1 MKPSEI
7 IKQEAQKI
15 GYNADEMLGK
25 ISKLVNSKAGILL
38 QKNDSLLLIIGIAK
52 GVAEV
57 HIFTVDRPAKIAE
70 SLKYFIEKVKGSG
83 LKKIYGSENE
93 DQANRLKQT
102 LALLTR
108 LGVPVQ
114 KSNWNRYSW
123 MASI

>member
-38 QKNDSLLLIIGIAK
+38 QKNDSLLLLIGIGK

-57 HIFTVDRPAKIAE
+57 HIFTMDSPAKIAD
-70 SLKYFIEKVKGSG
+70 SLKYFIEKVKSSEI
-83 LKKIYGSENE
+83 KKVYGSENA
-93 DQANRLKQT
+93 DQAARLKQT
-102 LALLTR
+102 LELLKK
-108 LGVPVQ
+108 LGVAVQ
-114 KSNWNRYSW
+114 KSNLPRYSW